1 MGEVVLF
8 IAASLDGFIARKDGD
23 ISWLQKYE
31 GKKEDYGYSEFMK
44 TVGAS
49 IMGSKTYEKCLT
61 FPNWPEDEKP
71 IFVVTNRKLK
81 AANRANVSFYS
92 GGLARL
98 VKRLKQENKG
108 NVWLV
113 GGGSLVQSFLKEKL
127 VDRIILSTIP
137 VVLGMGISLFGQA
150 NGNTDFELASVKKYE
165 SGIIQA
171 DYKVKK

>member
-1 MGEVVLF
+1 MSEVILF
-8 IAASLDGFIARKDGD
+8 IAVSLDGFIARKDGD

-49 IMGSKTYEKCLT
+49 IMGSKTYEKCLS
-61 FPNWPEDEKP
+61 FPNWPDNNKP

-81 AANRANVSFYS
+81 NAKRANVAFYTGS
-92 GGLARL
+92 LNGL
-98 VKRLKQENKG
+98 VEKIKSHNKG

-113 GGGSLVQSFLKEKL
+113 GGAKLSQSFFKEGL

-137 VVLGMGISLFGQA
+137 IVIGNGISLFGQA
-150 NGNTDFELASVKKYE
+150 NNTIDFELASVKKYE

-171 DYKVKK
+171 EYKIKK